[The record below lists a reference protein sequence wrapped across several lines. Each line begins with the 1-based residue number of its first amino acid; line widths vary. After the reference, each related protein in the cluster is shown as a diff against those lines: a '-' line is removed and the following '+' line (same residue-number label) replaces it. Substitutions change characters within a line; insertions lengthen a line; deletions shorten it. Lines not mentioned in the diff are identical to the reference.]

1 MLAKIINLIS
11 DNKCLIC
18 SSNCKVVCKNCD
30 DSLVFKVQSCFGC
43 NSLSENGKTC
53 PRCQR
58 KFSLNG
64 ATVVYRLDDKL
75 AKLIYQLKYFGR
87 RDLANFFA
95 SKMHGTFDITKFDI
109 ITFVPAD
116 GRSQRKRGYNQAKLV
131 ARAFLGK
138 SDAILTETLLRCSHT
153 AQVGQGREQRFK
165 SVKDNFLAKMDLD
178 GKRVL
183 IIDDVLTTG
192 ATLNECA
199 RILKQ
204 AGARQVWGLVVA
216 KK

>member
-95 SKMHGTFDITKFDI
+95 SKMHDAFDMTKFDL

-131 ARAFLGK
+131 AKAFSLK
-138 SDAILTETLLRCSHT
+138 ANLPFYEVLLRKKHT

-165 SVKDNFLAKMDLD
+165 SVKDNFLAKMDLSSN
-178 GKRVL
+178 RVL

-192 ATLNECA
+192 STLNECA
-199 RILKQ
+199 RVLKQ
-204 AGARQVWGLVVA
+204 AGATRVWGLVVA